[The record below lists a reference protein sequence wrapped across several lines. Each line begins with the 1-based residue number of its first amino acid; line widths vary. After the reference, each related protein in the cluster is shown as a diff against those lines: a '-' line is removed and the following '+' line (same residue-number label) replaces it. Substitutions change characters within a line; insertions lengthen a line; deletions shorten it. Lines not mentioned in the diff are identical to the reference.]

1 MQYKNKILVVISRS
15 SEVDKMYSFFRNV
28 GLNIALPLYELEL
41 VNLFVNSCT
50 CCIDFVFC
58 TFIYISVICAFYI
71 TMYLEEIGNTL
82 YFYYPIIIFVNDVE
96 LNNVMLSFLLI

>member
-1 MQYKNKILVVISRS
+1 MQHKNKISVVISRS

-41 VNLFVNSCT
+41 VNLSVNTCT

-58 TFIYISVICAFYI
+58 TFIYKCYMCI
-71 TMYLEEIGNTL
+71 L
-82 YFYYPIIIFVNDVE
+82 YNHVFRRNR
-96 LNNVMLSFLLI
+96 